1 MTWALKACYR
11 FLCSLLRFVSQKFF
25 CLGTLSSIL
34 PLKSNLFAVFL
45 LDGSLSNDSSI
56 CEYCSGISVLNILF
70 LIMLNEKFNIPSPA
84 SAMWITSNVVEGS
97 INRRNHAMVLIHW
110 RNSGDLWNEHCSLLG
125 CLIRLKLRR
134 CLAQGFKQRV
144 HYRILQNTPFNPPSS
159 IFLEMMVSFSVC
171 VWTGECYF
179 PISERI

>member
-84 SAMWITSNVVEGS
+84 SAM
-97 INRRNHAMVLIHW
+97 
-110 RNSGDLWNEHCSLLG
+110 
-125 CLIRLKLRR
+125 
-134 CLAQGFKQRV
+134 
-144 HYRILQNTPFNPPSS
+144 
-159 IFLEMMVSFSVC
+159 
-171 VWTGECYF
+171 
-179 PISERI
+179 